1 MLNWEFRLQKKGDAA
16 WLLLEAPEVEV
27 LAGEYRLAV
36 RCQYPQTAVH
46 IQVGYLPTPPTSSCP
61 QATHEYGW
69 DQEFTKTTSPEGL
82 LIVLPFTMLTAG
94 SWLVRCTVPEHDLAV
109 ALRIEA
115 MPAQDRAE
123 QKLELFR
130 LQATDFLVSDRF
142 TINLPIATAGSGELT
157 ILLKN
162 PQTLQPLVDIRR
174 YILQGGSLDLE
185 IELPRHPCQA
195 VLLGEASFAGITEH
209 FAVTYPPHILSPE
222 LLLKDLPPLRSSVHV
237 ATSTPPFVPQPPIS
251 ANEERFLHKL
261 AQLHP
266 LPDAENSMMDQ
277 ELEQLLSAKPQPNP
291 AVDCQRLPDVYQPP
305 QADSLALP
313 VLDIPEG
320 ELIAGIP
327 IPVLAYLPATA
338 SPQSVKLWIKD
349 CQTRSILDGPRW
361 LVDFQDQGGTLAT
374 KTQVTV
380 PLGCLE
386 VAFEAIAID
395 MQNQRESYKT
405 RAIRRVT
412 PPHLA

>member
-1 MLNWEFRLQKKGDAA
+1 MLNWEFRLQKKGDSA
-16 WLLLEAPEVEV
+16 WLLLETTEVEV

-36 RCQYPQTAVH
+36 RCQFPQTCVN
-46 IQVGYLPTPPTSSCP
+46 IQVGYLPTPAIS

-82 LIVLPFTMLTAG
+82 LIVLPFTVLTEG
-94 SWLVRCTVPEHDLAV
+94 SWLVRCTVPNHDFTATLRFAV
-109 ALRIEA
+109 V
-115 MPAQDRAE
+115 PAQVGVE

-130 LQATDFLVSDRF
+130 LQAVDFVVSDRF

-162 PQTLQPLVDIRR
+162 AQTLQPILDIRR

-185 IELPRHPCQA
+185 IELPRHPCQS

-209 FAVTYPPHILSPE
+209 FAVTYPPHILTPE
-222 LLLKDLPPLRSSVHV
+222 LSLKDLPPLRSSAHV
-237 ATSTPPFVPQPPIS
+237 PTTTPPFVPQSPS
-251 ANEERFLHKL
+251 GENEERFLHKL

-266 LPDAENSMMDQ
+266 LPDPENSMMDQ
-277 ELEQLLSAKPQPNP
+277 ELEQLLEAKMPQNQV
-291 AVDCQRLPDVYQPP
+291 VDFHRLPDVYHPP
-305 QADSLALP
+305 QADNLSVP
-313 VLDIPEG
+313 VLHIPEG

-386 VAFEAIAID
+386 VAFEAITID